1 MTEERE
7 AMATEAGGTPRWV
20 GLAVVVLAVVSLA
33 ALGIGWS
40 ASTRAKS
47 TEQSLATEAK
57 TLKENHEVL
66 SRRLQQ
72 AEEVNAQLQGELN
85 VVTDRLKLTQ
95 AELGR
100 ARKQAKQ
107 IREDYSKKL
116 TDIETSVKSELAT
129 KASAE
134 EVKSLT
140 GDVTGV
146 RSDLE
151 ATKQNLQ
158 MARGEFGTLVARNH
172 DEIEQ
177 LRRLGERDYFEFTLA
192 RKGSRQKLGDVEVE
206 LRGANPKKHQFTI
219 ALYVDDLRLEKKNR
233 AINEP
238 IYFYTRGARAPL
250 ELVVNQVTKNKVV
263 GYLSV
268 PKVKAAAA
276 ASSSN

>member
-7 AMATEAGGTPRWV
+7 AMVTEAGGTPRWV
-20 GLAVVVLAVVSLA
+20 GLAVIVLAVVSLVG
-33 ALGIGWS
+33 LGIGWS

-57 TLKENHEVL
+57 ALKENHEVL
-66 SRRLQQ
+66 TRRLQQ

-85 VVTDRLKLTQ
+85 VVTDRSKLTQ

-107 IREDYSKKL
+107 IREDYSKQL
-116 TDIETSVKSELAT
+116 ADIETSVKSELAT

-158 MARGEFGTLVARNH
+158 MARGEFGTLIARNH
-172 DEIEQ
+172 DEIGQ
-177 LRRLGERDYFEFTLA
+177 LRRLGERDYFEFTLE
-192 RKGSRQKLGDVEVE
+192 RKGSRQKLGDIEVE
-206 LRGANPKKHQFTI
+206 LRGANPKKHQFTM

-238 IYFYTRGARAPL
+238 IYFYTRGVRAPL
-250 ELVVNQVTKNKVV
+250 ELVVNQVAKNKVV

-268 PKVKAAAA
+268 PKVKTAAA
-276 ASSSN
+276 ASSGN